1 MAMHNIPI
9 VFTLVFALATV
20 VACGRS
26 PLSTEGTVARTTL
39 PDAGLTDTVEP
50 DTAASDTGEPDTAGD
65 EICDNFVDDDGDG
78 AIDCNDS
85 DCRENDNCRAPGCPD
100 VDLGDALGLVW
111 EGTTEGAG
119 DDSASGCGG
128 FGAPEVSFVWRA
140 ARSGEY
146 FINTLERD
154 LDTVLYVRR
163 GTCTGLELECDSD
176 TRRLAAEVSIIAAEG
191 DEFVIFV
198 DGRSDASGET
208 GLVITLRQLSSTET
222 SLP

>member
-1 MAMHNIPI
+1 MAMRNIS
-9 VFTLVFALATV
+9 LVFALATV

-39 PDAGLTDTVEP
+39 PDAGLTDTGEP
-50 DTAASDTGEPDTAGD
+50 DTGVPDTGEPDTAGD
-65 EICDNFVDDDGDG
+65 EICDNFVDDDDDG

-119 DDSASGCGG
+119 DDSAGGCGG

-140 ARSGEY
+140 PRSGDY

-154 LDTVLYVRR
+154 LDTVLYWRS
-163 GTCTGLELECDSD
+163 GTCTGLEFECDSD
-176 TRRLAAEVSIIAAEG
+176 PRRLAAEFSIIAAAG
-191 DEFVIFV
+191 DEIVIFV
-198 DGRSDASGET
+198 DGRNDASGET
-208 GLVITLRQLSSTET
+208 GLEITLRQLSSTDT